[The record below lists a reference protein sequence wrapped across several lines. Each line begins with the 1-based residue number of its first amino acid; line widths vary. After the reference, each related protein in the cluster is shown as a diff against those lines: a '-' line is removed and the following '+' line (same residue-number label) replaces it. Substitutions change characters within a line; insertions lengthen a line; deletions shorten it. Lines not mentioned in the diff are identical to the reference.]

1 MINRNYIDPAGGD
14 RMAVR
19 IIILGLYALTI
30 IFFGIRGMRKTKTF
44 SDFLLG
50 GGKIGPWMTAFSYGT
65 AYFSAVVFIGF
76 AGKVGWGFG
85 YSGVWIGVSN
95 ALVGVLG
102 VWGLM
107 AWKIKK
113 MSRELGVTTMSE
125 YLEVRY
131 KSRGIKLFSSIIIFI
146 FLIPYSGAVFIGL
159 SYLFEYSFQ
168 GIEYWHAVVFM
179 GVFTAVYLV
188 MGGYK
193 SMAVIDMFFGMVM
206 TVGVIMLLF
215 FTLSGAGGIGNI
227 TRGLSEINPKLTGI
241 VGPPGI
247 WPLFSLVF
255 LTSVAPF
262 AMPQLIQKF
271 YAIRDKE
278 SVRTGMVVSTVF
290 ALLVGGIAYFV
301 GSTTQYYINPETAP
315 AVFQSGS
322 LNVDALMPALMG
334 IVIPDYLFIII
345 LVLILSAS
353 MSTLASL
360 VLISSSS
367 LVKDIYAGFINK
379 NISDRS
385 LTGLMR
391 LGSVFFIILSVI
403 IALIKPATI
412 VSILGVSWGA
422 IGSAFLGPFVWGLF
436 TTFTNKYGAWAS
448 AIFGLGVTISMYVY
462 GFSSP
467 EAGTVGMLLSLT
479 INPIVSLLTQKAGR
493 S

>member
-1 MINRNYIDPAGGD
+1 MS
-14 RMAVR
+14 VR
-19 IIILGLYALTI
+19 IIILMLYALTI
-30 IFFGIRGMRKTKTF
+30 LFFGIRGMKKTKSF
-44 SDFLLG
+44 SDFFLG
-50 GGKIGPWMTAFSYGT
+50 GGMVGPWMTAFSYGT

-85 YSGVWIGVSN
+85 YSGVWIGIIN
-95 ALVGVLG
+95 ALVGVLA
-102 VWGLM
+102 VWWLM

-113 MSRELGVTTMSE
+113 MSIDLGVTTMSE

-131 KSRGIKLFSSIIIFI
+131 NSRGMKLFASIIIFV

-159 SYLFEYSFQ
+159 SYLFKYSFQ

-179 GVFTAVYLV
+179 GVFTAIYLV

-193 SMAVIDMFFGMVM
+193 SMAVLDTFFGMVM
-206 TVGVIMLLF
+206 TVGVIMLLV
-215 FTLSGAGGIGNI
+215 FTLTRAGGIGNI
-227 TRGLSEINPKLTGI
+227 TKGLAEINPKLTDI
-241 VGPPGI
+241 VGPPGL

-262 AMPQLIQKF
+262 AMPQLVQKF
-271 YAIRDKE
+271 YAVKDKK
-278 SVRTGMVVSTVF
+278 SIKTGMIASTVF

-301 GSTTQYYINPETAP
+301 GSTTRFYINPDTAP
-315 AVFQSGS
+315 AVFESGS
-322 LNVDALMPALMG
+322 LNVDALMPALMS

-345 LVLILSAS
+345 LILSAS

-379 NISDRS
+379 NISDS
-385 LTGLMR
+385 KLVTLMR
-391 LGSVFFIILSVI
+391 AGSIFFILLSVI
-403 IALIKPATI
+403 IALLKPATI
-412 VSILGVSWGA
+412 VTILGLSWGA

-436 TTFTNKYGAWAS
+436 TTFANKYGAWVS
-448 AIFGLGVTISMYVY
+448 GLIGLGVSLGMSMY

-467 EAGTVGMLLSLT
+467 EAGTVGMLVSLT
-479 INPIVSLLTQKAGR
+479 LNPIVSLLTRERVKL
-493 S
+493 